1 MSKAPRAIALKVPP
15 SSSKK
20 EAETNDSLVLMF
32 PEEEG
37 LSVNLNEAW
46 GGHILSFTRSPFFQ
60 LTEK

>member
-1 MSKAPRAIALKVPP
+1 MSKAPRAAALKVPP

-37 LSVNLNEAW
+37 LTANLNDAW
-46 GGHILSFTRSPFFQ
+46 CGHILSFTRSPFFR